1 MRWLSAHWF
10 PRCLLRLGLGGC
22 GVTGAGPGVLKR
34 IVAAAALAVV
44 TAGCGSGSV
53 TSHAAGGRFT
63 VTMSAEAVHRASA
76 AGLSLGQVV
85 MRALG
90 RINALLPGPATTI
103 TIGYSQ
109 NPKDLIPQLGTYGY
123 TDPITGQVMIRFGPA
138 SQASP
143 RQVLTL
149 WLPRALAHEV
159 SHSVRILSGPGFGQV
174 LADQTISE
182 GIATAFDQAAFPGPP
197 DPWGAA
203 ITPVQECALWQQ
215 AQPVLN
221 VAGLYERWMLGG
233 HGIPHWTAFT
243 IGYHIVHGFLRQHPH
258 TSWPA
263 VVADY
268 PDTIMSGSHYQPCP
282 H

>member
-1 MRWLSAHWF
+1 MRWFSSRWF
-10 PRCLLRLGLGGC
+10 PRRLLRPGPGGC
-22 GVTGAGPGVLKR
+22 RVTRPGPDLPGWIAV
-34 IVAAAALAVV
+34 AAALAVV
-44 TAGCGSGSV
+44 TAGCGSGPV

-63 VTMSAEAVHRASA
+63 VTMSAEAVHRANA

-85 MRALG
+85 TRALG

-123 TDPITGQVMIRFGPA
+123 TDPVTGQVMIRFGPA

-159 SHSVRILSGPGFGQV
+159 SHSVRILSGPGFGLV
-174 LADQTISE
+174 LADETISE

-215 AQPVLN
+215 AQPVLD
-221 VAGLYERWMLGG
+221 VAGLYDRWMLGG
-233 HGIPHWTAFT
+233 PGIPHWTAFT
-243 IGYHIVHGFLRQHPH
+243 IGYHIVHRFLRQHPH
-258 TSWPA
+258 TSWSA
-263 VVADY
+263 VAADQ
-268 PDTIMSGSHYQPCP
+268 PFTIMSGSRYQPCP
-282 H
+282 R